1 MTMSPGE
8 FAAEL
13 QRVSAATDAAIAKV
27 VEKGA
32 LNIKN
37 NARASLSSSN
47 AGKSAAGHFINYDMR
62 GTLEAEIGY
71 DKMAGSLG
79 TMNEYGSAGNA
90 PKKDLAN
97 ALEREAPATAKFAAE
112 AVDDLWR

>member
-1 MTMSPGE
+1 MTPGE

-13 QRVSAATDAAIAKV
+13 QRVSAATDGAVGKS

-47 AGKSAAGHFINYDMR
+47 AGKSAAGAFINYDMR
-62 GTLEAEIGY
+62 GTLDAEIGY
-71 DKMAGSLG
+71 DKMDGSLG

-90 PKKDLAN
+90 PKRDLAN
-97 ALEREAPATAKFAAE
+97 ALEREAPNLEKFAAE

>member
-47 AGKSAAGHFINYDMR
+47 AGKSAAGHFINYDVD
-62 GTLEAEIGY
+62 GLEAEIGY